1 MKSLLVSGVLERR
14 KSLLTTALKAAVV
27 AVPVL
32 LSAAPSQAAIVS
44 KTFTGF
50 SGPFD
55 PLNWVGTAPDST
67 TNTLTLAKSAA
78 LGTTSSVWALTTTGT
93 NTLGQLIS
101 ARPSNAKAIFL
112 GGEFT
117 YDWSW
122 TPSGTLTGD
131 VGNTATRNAFQ
142 FTVINNGTVAQT
154 LPISGA
160 RAGGVPVSGS
170 SANPAG
176 TIFGQGDNL
185 QFSLAR
191 TPKVLASTTVSST
204 GTISNFAFKAFY
216 EEVPGPLPLAG
227 AAAAFAWSRRM
238 RQRLN
243 SAQSPV

>member
-1 MKSLLVSGVLERR
+1 MKSLMVSGVLERH

-32 LSAAPSQAAIVS
+32 LSAAPSQAAVS

-50 SGPFD
+50 SGPFA
-55 PLNWVGTAPDST
+55 PANWIGTQPNST
-67 TNTLTLAKSAA
+67 TNTLTLNRAA
-78 LGTTSSVWALTTTGT
+78 TVGTTSSAWALTPTT
-93 NTLGQLIS
+93 LQQLIDG
-101 ARPSNAKAIFL
+101 RPSTAKDIFL
-112 GGEFT
+112 FGEFT
-117 YDWSW
+117 YSWSW
-122 TPSGTLTGD
+122 TPSGNLTADTGS
-131 VGNTATRNAFQ
+131 TATRNAFR
-142 FTVINNGTVAQT
+142 FTVLNNGDVVQT

-160 RAGGVPVSGS
+160 RTGGVAVTGTGGE
-170 SANPAG
+170 PAG
-176 TIFGQGDNL
+176 TIGGEGDNL

-191 TPKVLASTTVSST
+191 FDKALASTTVTST
-204 GTISNFAFKAFY
+204 GTITNFAFKAFY